1 MVVVTRREGLKA
13 SRAPGPYPNSV
24 SGARSRFHVP
34 DLVLRMGVCAA
45 AVVEVLVLNDIL
57 GAQTPASNS
66 SGTYNLLTWLTA
78 IYNANNSNSWDSKP
92 QGV

>member
-1 MVVVTRREGLKA
+1 MVVVTRREGFKA

-45 AVVEVLVLNDIL
+45 AVVETVQVLVLNDIL
-57 GAQTPASNS
+57 RAQTPASNS
-66 SGTYNLLTWLTA
+66 SGTYNLLT
-78 IYNANNSNSWDSKP
+78 
-92 QGV
+92 